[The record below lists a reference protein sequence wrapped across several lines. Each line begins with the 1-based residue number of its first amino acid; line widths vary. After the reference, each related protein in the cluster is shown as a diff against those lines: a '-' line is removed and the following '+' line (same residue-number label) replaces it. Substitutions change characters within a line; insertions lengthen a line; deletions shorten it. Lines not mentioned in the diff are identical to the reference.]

1 MPATAHISSLSEV
14 SPEMPQAPTM
24 VPEASLISTPPGLV
38 TMRPP
43 LAAASMVKNCG
54 VFAARLAKRAR
65 AETHAERA
73 PGFAESDVEP
83 QNAGFVLALERD
95 EMAAGIE
102 HGDGER
108 REIAVAGFFQGDVDD
123 GGGLRESD

>member
-1 MPATAHISSLSEV
+1 
-14 SPEMPQAPTM
+14 M

-54 VFAARLAKRAR
+54 VFAARLAKVREPKA
-65 AETHAERA
+65 HAERA
-73 PGFAESDVEP
+73 PGFSKSNVEP
-83 QNAGFVLALERD
+83 QDTGFVLALERD
-95 EMAAGIE
+95 EVAANIE

-108 REIAVAGFFQGDVDD
+108 CEIAIAAFFQGDVDD
-123 GGGLRESD
+123 GGGLRESDLHVRSSVKVRNFYCLSRLGQ